1 MAEPLTADLYAD
13 LVAAI
18 ENQNAESIKQLL
30 ANAEFILINV
40 QGPEDDDEDD
50 ESIGAL
56 TADLEDMQ
64 VLVVF
69 SSEEHAGTFV
79 SEMTDMFDPEEEVQ
93 GFMVEGDML
102 LDYLPEEFGMLINP
116 ETDDALIMTAA
127 LADELRPPEEEA
139 AE

>member
-1 MAEPLTADLYAD
+1 MATPLSADLYAD

-18 ENQNAESIKQLL
+18 ENQDADTIKRLL
-30 ANAEFILINV
+30 ADGEFILINV
-40 QGPEDDDEDD
+40 QGPEDDDEDE

-79 SEMTDMFDPEEEVQ
+79 SEMTDMFDPNEEVQ

-102 LDYLPEEFGMLINP
+102 LDYLPDEFGMLINP
-116 ETDDALIMTAA
+116 ETDDALIVTAA
-127 LADELRPPEEEA
+127 LADELRPPEDESE
-139 AE
+139 